1 MKNCTLKKELPC
13 FSIEENQTIE
23 FTGLLHSF
31 RIMSFGVFLFVRT
44 ENYLIQCVVSK
55 ELVNSE
61 ELRKESFIKIKG
73 LVVLANIKDNMVNP
87 NYLEIKV
94 SECVILHKSECENF
108 PLEISKKEI
117 NPHLTNI
124 FNYRQLTLR
133 NLKLKSIFKIQSEV
147 EMAFSNALVKLG
159 FTKIN
164 SPKIVNTGAEGG
176 SEVFSL
182 KYFEETVYLAQS
194 NQVYKQTMVPVFG
207 KVFEVNPVYRAE
219 KFNTSRHLNEYIS
232 LDIEMKLSNSFE
244 ELMEVEVFVLNEIFQ
259 TLKQNCQYEINL
271 LELEIPSIENYLVLK
286 FEEVHQIVLQEYG
299 LNYTNENDLAPE
311 EERLICEYAKNKFN
325 TEFVFVTHYP
335 TSKRPFY
342 ARSSKENPLE
352 TESFD
357 LLFRGIEITTGGER
371 IHELSLLKEKM
382 NSLGMVQENFSE
394 YLKIFEY
401 GMPKHGGFGLG
412 LERLVSKIC
421 NLENVKEASLFPR
434 DRNRV
439 TP

>member
-13 FSIEENQTIE
+13 FSIEKNQHIE
-23 FTGLLHSF
+23 FTGLIHSF
-31 RIMSFGVFLFVRT
+31 RIMSFGVFLFVRV
-44 ENYLIQCVVSK
+44 ENYLIQCVVPK
-55 ELVNSE
+55 EIINSE
-61 ELRKESFIKIKG
+61 ELRKESFVKITG
-73 LVVLANIKDNMVNP
+73 LVVSANIKDIMVHP
-87 NYLEIKV
+87 NFLEVKV
-94 SECVILHKSECENF
+94 SSFFMLNKSECELL

-117 NPHLTNI
+117 ESHLTNI

-232 LDIEMKLSNSFE
+232 LDVEMKLSHSFE
-244 ELMEVEVFVLNEIFQ
+244 ELIELEVFVLNEIFQ

-271 LELEIPSIENYLVLK
+271 LELNIPNIENYVVLK

-299 LNYTNENDLAPE
+299 QNYLEENDLAPE

-342 ARSSKENPLE
+342 AKSSEENPKE

-371 IHELSLLKEKM
+371 IYEFSKLKEKM
-382 NSLGMVQENFSE
+382 IQRGMQLEPFIE

-401 GMPKHGGFGLG
+401 GMPRHGGFGLG

-439 TP
+439 IP